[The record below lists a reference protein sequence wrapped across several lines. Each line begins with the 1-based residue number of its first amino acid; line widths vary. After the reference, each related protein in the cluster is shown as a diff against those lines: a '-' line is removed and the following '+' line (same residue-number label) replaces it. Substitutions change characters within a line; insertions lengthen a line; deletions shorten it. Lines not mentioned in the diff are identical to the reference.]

1 MAHVVTPSVL
11 VSETACPPKP
21 KDRHCH
27 RCNHEAVSNE
37 KIEPRTEGCEREGH
51 NAECQEPGLGRSQ
64 CGGIQHRTLGAA
76 GPGIRCSQLRH
87 GTGSPAPPKNPRE
100 RVRKRPTRVRTH
112 KHPSLA
118 REKTGR

>member
-27 RCNHEAVSNE
+27 RCNHQAVSNE
-37 KIEPRTEGCEREGH
+37 KIEPRTECCEREGH
-51 NAECQEPGLGRSQ
+51 SAECQEPGFGRSQ

-76 GPGIRCSQLRH
+76 GPDIVLSPIGPVAASQ
-87 GTGSPAPPKNPRE
+87 APPKSPR
-100 RVRKRPTRVRTH
+100 KG
-112 KHPSLA
+112 L
-118 REKTGR
+118 

>member
-51 NAECQEPGLGRSQ
+51 NAECQEPGFGRSQ
-64 CGGIQHRTLGAA
+64 CGGIQRRTLGAA
-76 GPGIRCSQLRH
+76 GPDIVRSQIGHVTASQASHKSPRKWLGMRRTGVGI
-87 GTGSPAPPKNPRE
+87 
-100 RVRKRPTRVRTH
+100 
-112 KHPSLA
+112 
-118 REKTGR
+118 